1 MNTESYYETE
11 LRGKSEN
18 EIRSKIR
25 SLKKEINR
33 LKDIAENPL
42 SDCSAYEPSII
53 EQVAENRE
61 RFVKR
66 FRHLKNSVRNIN
78 RQKVKSKQLSFRKTF
93 LT

>member
-33 LKDIAENPL
+33 FD
-42 SDCSAYEPSII
+42 
-53 EQVAENRE
+53 
-61 RFVKR
+61 
-66 FRHLKNSVRNIN
+66 
-78 RQKVKSKQLSFRKTF
+78 KTIQA
-93 LT
+93 L

>member
-11 LRGKSEN
+11 LSGKSEN

-42 SDCSAYEPSII
+42 SDCFAYEPSII
-53 EQVAENRE
+53 E
-61 RFVKR
+61 
-66 FRHLKNSVRNIN
+66 
-78 RQKVKSKQLSFRKTF
+78 
-93 LT
+93 

>member
-53 EQVAENRE
+53 VS
-61 RFVKR
+61 VLIKR

-78 RQKVKSKQLSFRKTF
+78 RQKVKLKQLSFRKTF